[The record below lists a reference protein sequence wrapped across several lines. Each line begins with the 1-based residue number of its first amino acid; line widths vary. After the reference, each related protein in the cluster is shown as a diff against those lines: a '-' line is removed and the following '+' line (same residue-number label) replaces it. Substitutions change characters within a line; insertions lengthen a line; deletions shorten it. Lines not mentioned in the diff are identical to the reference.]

1 MCRLYFQDQQGI
13 IERLREDLRSKEEGL
28 NEYEKRMADL
38 VAEKEKIVKDV
49 HVIEKQ
55 ISSLVE
61 KKRESDDDLKETR
74 TQVREEWI
82 LILSFWNGKA
92 CDASVIFQVTLEE
105 TTKKF
110 FGVFNSICRL
120 YTEAPHCPI

>member
-1 MCRLYFQDQQGI
+1 MRWLYFQDQQEI

-61 KKRESDDDLKETR
+61 AKRESDDDLKETR
-74 TQVREEWI
+74 TQVREKWI

-92 CDASVIFQVTLEE
+92 CDTSVIFQVTLEE

-120 YTEAPHCPI
+120 YTVAPHCPI